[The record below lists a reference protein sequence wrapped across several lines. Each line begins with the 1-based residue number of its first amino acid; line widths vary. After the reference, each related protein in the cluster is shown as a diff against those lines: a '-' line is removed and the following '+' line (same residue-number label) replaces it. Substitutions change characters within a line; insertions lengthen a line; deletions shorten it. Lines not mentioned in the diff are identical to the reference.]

1 MKLLAGIVV
10 VIIAFVLQA
19 KISVLSITP
28 NLTVMLAYYAGM
40 KYGETRGMIAGLLI
54 GGIEDSLSTSLFGP
68 NMLGKSLAGFFSSF
82 FLSGGFFIWTPLLGI
97 FGAFLLTIVDTS
109 AVYVTL
115 GIFDKFP
122 TNPSTALFSLILQSL
137 LNAGAGMFIR
147 PPHAD

>member
-1 MKLLAGIVV
+1 MKLLAGTVV

-40 KYGETRGMIAGLLI
+40 KYGETRGMAAGLVI
-54 GGIEDSLSTSLFGP
+54 GGIEDSLSSSIIGP
-68 NMLGKSLAGFFSSF
+68 NMMGKALAGFFSSF

-97 FGAFLLTIVDTS
+97 LGVFLLTMVDN
-109 AVYVTL
+109 AVVYLTL
-115 GIFDKFP
+115 GMFDRFP
-122 TNPSTALFSLILQSL
+122 TSPSAAMLTSVLQSL
-137 LNAGAGMFIR
+137 LNATAGMFIR